1 MRAII
6 FAFAMVPFAAF
17 AQDTT
22 QPTPAEPVAAQSCPV
37 GMSFN
42 SATQSCGLTPATT
55 PAPMPAAGGKSGC
68 SFSAAR
74 EVTS

>member
-6 FAFAMVPFAAF
+6 FALALLPAAAF
-17 AQDTT
+17 AQETT
-22 QPTPAEPVAAQSCPV
+22 LPTPTEPVAQSCPT
-37 GMSFN
+37 GMTFN
-42 SATQSCGLTPATT
+42 ADTQSCGIMPETT
-55 PAPMPAAGGKSGC
+55 PMPAATDGYGC

>member
-6 FAFAMVPFAAF
+6 FALAMLPAAAF
-17 AQDTT
+17 AQETT
-22 QPTPAEPVAAQSCPV
+22 LPTPTEPVAQSCPA
-37 GMSFN
+37 GMTFN
-42 SATQSCGLTPATT
+42 AATQSCGITPEAT
-55 PAPMPAAGGKSGC
+55 PMPAASGGYGC

>member
-1 MRAII
+1 MRLII
-6 FAFAMVPFAAF
+6 IALAMLPVAAH
-17 AQDTT
+17 AQTT
-22 QPTPAEPVAAQSCPV
+22 TLPSPTEPVAQSCPV

-42 SATQSCGLTPATT
+42 TATQSCGLTPETS
-55 PAPMPAAGGKSGC
+55 PMPAASRGSGC